1 VTWHNWGRSE
11 SADPVRVVTPASPD
25 EVVEA
30 VAAARRDGLPVKP
43 IGAGHSF
50 TGIAVADG
58 VQLNLSRL
66 SGLRSVDSELQQV
79 TLAAG
84 THLHQVPALL
94 APYGLA
100 MQNLG
105 DIDAQTIA
113 GATSTGTHGTGAAFG
128 GLATQIVAVTLV
140 TASGELLHVDAA
152 HELFNAARLGLG
164 ALGVLVDVTL
174 QCVPAFK
181 LAAVEQP
188 EPLAGVLESF
198 LERSAAPDHFE
209 FYWFPHTTTALTK
222 TNTRLPLSAPSA
234 PLGGFKR
241 WVDDELM
248 SNTVFSWVCD
258 LGAVLPRA
266 IPGVNRLASHLTGDR
281 TFTDVSTSVFTTV
294 RRVRFREMEYALPV
308 EAVPDAVREIESLIG
323 RKDWRISF
331 PLEVRVAAPDDI
343 WLSTA
348 HGRRTGYI
356 AIHRYYKEDHH
367 EYFRA
372 VEEVFA
378 SFGGRPHWGK
388 IHYRE
393 ASEFATLYPRFGD
406 FLAAREKLDPDRV
419 FANAYLSR
427 VLGP

>member
-1 VTWHNWGRSE
+1 MTWQNWGRSE
-11 SADPVRVVTPASPD
+11 SASPVRVVTPASAD
-25 EVVEA
+25 EVA
-30 VAAARRDGLPVKP
+30 TAIADARRDGLTVKP

-66 SGLRSVDSELQQV
+66 SGLLSVDRELQQV

-84 THLHQVPALL
+84 THLHEVPALL
-94 APYGLA
+94 APHGLA

-105 DIDAQTIA
+105 DIDAQTVA

-140 TASGELLHVDAA
+140 TAAGEILRIDAS

-164 ALGVLVDVTL
+164 SLGVLVDITV

-181 LAAVEQP
+181 LAAVEAP

-222 TNTRLPLSAPSA
+222 TNTRLALTEPSV

-241 WVDDELM
+241 WLDDEFM
-248 SNTVFSWVCD
+248 SNTVFSWVC
-258 LGAVLPRA
+258 GIGRSIPAA
-266 IPGVNRLASHLTGDR
+266 IPSINRLASQLTGDR
-281 TFTDVSTSVFTTV
+281 AFTDVSTSVFTTV
-294 RRVRFREMEYALPV
+294 RRVRFREMEYALAV
-308 EAVPDAVREIESLIG
+308 EAIPEAVREIDRLIT
-323 RKDWRISF
+323 RKGWRISF

-348 HGRRTGYI
+348 YGRRTGYV
-356 AIHRYYKEDHH
+356 AVHRYVKEDHH

-372 VEEVFA
+372 VEEVFRT
-378 SFGGRPHWGK
+378 FGGRPHWGK
-388 IHYRE
+388 IHYRD
-393 ASEFATLYPRFGD
+393 AGDFATLYPRFDD
-406 FLAAREKLDPDRV
+406 FLAARDKLDPDRV
-419 FANAYLSR
+419 FANAYLTR
-427 VLGP
+427 VLG